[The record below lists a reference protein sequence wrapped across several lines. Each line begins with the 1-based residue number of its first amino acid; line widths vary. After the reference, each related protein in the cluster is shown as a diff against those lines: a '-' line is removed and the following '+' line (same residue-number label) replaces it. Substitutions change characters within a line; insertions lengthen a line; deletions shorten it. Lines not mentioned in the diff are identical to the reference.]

1 MRRSEA
7 FARLQEMMKK
17 NRLYLIIYIWALLLA
32 MPMLWSCSST
42 SALKE
47 GEQLFTGLKP
57 IEYVNYEK
65 SSYADTTILEMENVL
80 ASAPNG
86 ALFGSSYYRMPFPVR
101 LWVWN
106 AFSQSDGAIAK
117 WITKAFGSK
126 PKLMNNVNPQLRAQ
140 VAQNQL
146 AKFGYFNSK
155 VSYDVITGKNPKT
168 AKVAY
173 QVDFGHL
180 WTLDSIQY
188 LGFPEAGKHLLDST
202 LSLAVIKK
210 GDPFN
215 VSKLEQER
223 QRITRLFRNNG
234 YYYYKNG
241 YASYLA
247 DTLSAPGKAQVRL
260 VMADSIDTMVNNRYY
275 IGNVKFN
282 FRKLFN
288 EELKDSFVRGKLGFF
303 YNGRKIPIRPGIVLK
318 DLKLFPRRLYKVENE
333 EAAKRHLQSM
343 GLFSYSSIQFTPR
356 NELTLEQHL
365 ADGCAVYS
373 DTLDAQ
379 IDLVFDKP
387 YDFYVEANGKGK
399 TTGRVGPELVVGLTK
414 RNAFRGGEKLDIN
427 LHGSYE
433 WQTINKTGAKATHIN
448 SYEYGSDVALV
459 FPRLITP
466 WNLFRTM
473 SQNERRFR
481 QGKYPRRYYGTPTTT
496 VKASMNVL
504 NRASYFR
511 RHVVSGEL
519 TYDWATSAQHH
530 HSFSPLVLSYEYMN
544 SRSAA
549 FDSIISQHPYLQISM
564 RDQFVPKM
572 SYTYTYN
579 SPLDYRS
586 PITWS
591 TTVSEAGNIL
601 ATGYMIGG
609 RKWNEKD
616 KQMFRNPF
624 AQFLKLETDFVKS
637 WRLTETSCLV
647 GHVNAGVIWS
657 YGNTEKAPYYEQ
669 FYVGGANSI
678 RAFNVRSIGPGKY
691 QPANSR
697 YSYIDQTGDIK
708 FVANVEYRPKL
719 WGDLYGAI
727 FLDMGNVWNM
737 HEQEYSPNG
746 KFEAKNFFKQ
756 MAVGTGVGV
765 RYDMGMFVIRLD
777 WGVGLHL
784 PYDTSKKG
792 FYNIERFKD
801 SHSLHLAVGYPF

>member
-1 MRRSEA
+1 MR
-7 FARLQEMMKK
+7 K
-17 NRLYLIIYIWALLLA
+17 NKLYLIIYIGVLALA
-32 MPMLWSCSST
+32 IPMMVACSST

-57 IEYVNYEK
+57 IEYTNYEK
-65 SSYADTTILEMENVL
+65 MPYADSTILEMENVL

-86 ALFGSSYYRMPFPVR
+86 ALFGSSYYRTPFPVR

-106 AFSQSDGAIAK
+106 AFSTSESPVSK

-126 PKLMNNVNPQLRAQ
+126 PKLMSNVNPVLRAQ
-140 VAQNQL
+140 VAENQL
-146 AKFGYFNSK
+146 DKYGYFNGK
-155 VSYDVITGKNPKT
+155 VSYEVLTERNPKK

-173 QVDFGHL
+173 QVNLGHL
-180 WTLDSIQY
+180 WTLDSVRY
-188 LGFPEAGKHLLDST
+188 LGFPEAGQHLIDST
-202 LSLAVIKK
+202 LSQALIRK
-210 GDPFN
+210 GSPFN
-215 VSKLEQER
+215 VSRLEQER
-223 QRITRLFRNNG
+223 QRLTRLFRNNG

-247 DTLSAPGKAQVRL
+247 DTLAAPGKVQVKL
-260 VMADSIDTMVNNRYY
+260 VMADSIDTMAYHRYY
-275 IGNVKFN
+275 VGKVNLN
-282 FRKLFN
+282 FRKQFM
-288 EELKDSFVRGKLGFF
+288 EELKDSLVRGRLSFR
-303 YNGRKIPIRPGIVLK
+303 YNGRKMPIRAGVVLK

-333 EAAKRHLQSM
+333 EAAKQHLQSM

-356 NELTLEQHL
+356 NEPAVEQRL
-365 ADGCAVYS
+365 DDGCVVYC
-373 DTLDAQ
+373 DTLDAN

-387 YDFYVEANGKGK
+387 YDFYVETNARGK

-427 LHGSYE
+427 FHGSYE
-433 WQTINKTGAKATHIN
+433 WQTINKTGSKSTRIN
-448 SYEYGSDVALV
+448 SYEYGSDVSLS
-459 FPRLITP
+459 FPRIITP
-466 WNLFRTM
+466 WNAFRTM
-473 SQNERRFR
+473 AQNERRLR
-481 QGKYPRRYYGTPTTT
+481 AGHYPKRYYGTPATT

-544 SRSAA
+544 SRTAA
-549 FDSIISQHPYLQISM
+549 FDSVIAQHPYLQISM

-579 SPLDYRS
+579 SPVSYRN

-591 TTVSEAGNIL
+591 TTVSEAGNVL
-601 ATGYMIGG
+601 ALGYLAAG
-609 RKWNEKD
+609 RKWNDKD
-616 KQMFRNPF
+616 KQMFKNPF
-624 AQFLKLETDFVKS
+624 AQFLKLETDFVKY
-637 WRLTETSCLV
+637 WRLAETSTLV
-647 GHVNAGVIWS
+647 GHVNMGVIWS

-678 RAFNVRSIGPGKY
+678 RAFNVRSIGPGKF
-691 QPANSR
+691 QPANSK
-697 YSYIDQTGDIK
+697 YSYIDQTGDMK
-708 FVANVEYRPKL
+708 FVANLEYRPKI

-727 FLDMGNVWNM
+727 FLDMGNVWNF
-737 HEQEYSPNG
+737 HEQEYNQNG
-746 KFEAKNFFKQ
+746 KFDAKNFLKQ

-777 WGVGLHL
+777 WGVGLHV
-784 PYDTSKKG
+784 PYETGKGG
-792 FYNIERFKD
+792 FYNIPKFKD

>member
-1 MRRSEA
+1 
-7 FARLQEMMKK
+7 MKR

-32 MPMLWSCSST
+32 IPILWSCSST

-86 ALFGSSYYRMPFPVR
+86 ALFGSSYYRTPFPVR

-155 VSYDVITGKNPKT
+155 VSYNVITGKNPKT

-188 LGFPEAGKHLLDST
+188 LSFPEAGKHLLDST
-202 LSLAVIKK
+202 LAQAIIKK

-234 YYYYKNG
+234 FYYYKNG

-247 DTLSAPGKAQVRL
+247 DTLSEPGKAQVRL
-260 VMADSIDTMVNNRYY
+260 VMADSIDTMAHNRYY

-282 FRKLFN
+282 FRKQFN
-288 EELKDSFVRGKLGFF
+288 EELKDSFVRGKLGFY
-303 YNGRKIPIRPGIVLK
+303 YNGRKMPIRPGIVLK
-318 DLKLFPRRLYKVENE
+318 DLKLFPRRLYQVENE

-343 GLFSYSSIQFTPR
+343 GLFSYNSIQFTPR
-356 NELTLEQHL
+356 HELAVEEHL
-365 ADGCAVYS
+365 DDGCIVYS

-399 TTGRVGPELVVGLTK
+399 TTGRVGPEVVVGLTK
-414 RNAFRGGEKLDIN
+414 RNAFRGGEKLDIS

-481 QGKYPRRYYGTPTTT
+481 RGKYPRRYYGTPTTT

-504 NRASYFR
+504 NRATYFR

-519 TYDWATSAQHH
+519 TYNWSFSSQHH

-544 SRSAA
+544 ARSAA
-549 FDSIISQHPYLQISM
+549 FDSIISKHPYLQISM

-591 TTVSEAGNIL
+591 TTVSEAGNVL
-601 ATGYMIGG
+601 AAGYMIAG

-616 KQMFRNPF
+616 KQMFHNPF
-624 AQFLKLETDFVKS
+624 AQFLKLETDFVKT
-637 WRLTETSCLV
+637 WRLTETSSLV

-746 KFEAKNFFKQ
+746 KFEAKNFLKQ

-777 WGVGLHL
+777 WGLGLHL
-784 PYDTSKKG
+784 PYDTGKKG